1 MATGRR
7 AATLLTLVALAI
19 AGGVV
24 GARPFAADPAD
35 PAFFLQEP
43 QAQPEIKGTPADRA
57 ARDRTMGALQTALA
71 ARQVDQALRQE
82 VVLTL
87 SSAER
92 KSIDEPGSSNGKYRV
107 GVNKSIGR
115 TVPG

>member
-1 MATGRR
+1 MATGRPT
-7 AATLLTLVALAI
+7 AAVLAVLALAV
-19 AGGVV
+19 AGGAA
-24 GARPFAADPAD
+24 GSGPFAADPAD